1 MKKTF
6 IQIIGV
12 FLLASATMLAQAP
25 IPIATAKQQAFG
37 STVTKVAGRVTAGA
51 GVFRN
56 TAFLQDGSAGIAV
69 FNNTFRLGVQV
80 GDSVVIENG
89 TLSEFQATTGQPGTG
104 LTQLT
109 DSIRF
114 TVVPVSRQD
123 ATPRTVTIDLVVESL
138 EAQLV
143 RIRRVR
149 FTETGSFRERTYQV
163 IDRDN
168 KSIDVRIDGGTEI
181 ARNAV
186 PIPEGEFDI
195 IGLVSQFRGTYQI
208 QPRFVTELGLPPL
221 EVDTVAKS
229 RTLDVTTWNLDWFGW
244 PDSTKGVTDKDR
256 QIRSVR
262 QAMDTMKSDIY
273 GLEEITSEESVKRV
287 SDSIVG
293 NHGYFYASDIP
304 TDQRMAFIYN
314 KETITPISTGLA
326 VNGGSQA
333 WAGGRF
339 PYRMTFDAQI
349 EGKTKRMVVFV
360 IHAKATDSATGM
372 DDYNRRKTDAET
384 FHAYLNDFYKDSAV
398 IVIGDFN
405 DEVIKSVV
413 DSTLP
418 SPYRVFADDA
428 ANWSI
433 LTEPLDA
440 AGASSYIR
448 GTGSMLDNIMATNEV
463 LPMVYRTFIETPN
476 AYLSSYTTTVSDHL
490 PVTTRFYMDGTTDV
504 HDEGSASA
512 SSFLHVAPNPMT
524 AHGRAEL
531 VIERQG
537 VVHASVINALGEEV
551 TVLMDE
557 VCAPQVRLL
566 QIPVQDLSV
575 GMYSLRVRMNNVTIS
590 TPVVIA
596 R

>member
-1 MKKTF
+1 MQK
-6 IQIIGV
+6 QITLILSLLV
-12 FLLASATMLAQAP
+12 LASATVHAQAP
-25 IPIATAKQQAFG
+25 IPIATAKQQTFG
-37 STVTKVAGRVTAGA
+37 TKVTKVAGRVTAGA

-89 TLSEFQATTGQPGTG
+89 TLSEFQATTGQTGTG

-114 TVVPVSRQD
+114 TVVPGSRMD

-208 QPRFVTELGLPPL
+208 QPRFVTELGLSPI

-244 PDSTKGVTDKDR
+244 PDSTKGVVDKNR
-256 QIRSVR
+256 QIQSVR
-262 QAMDTMKSDIY
+262 QAMDTMKSDLY
-273 GLEEITSEESVKRV
+273 GLEEITSDAAVKRV
-287 SDSIVG
+287 ADSLVG

-333 WAGGRF
+333 WASGRF
-339 PYRMTFDAQI
+339 PYRITFDATI
-349 EGKTKRMVVFV
+349 AGKSKRMVAFV
-360 IHAKATDSATGM
+360 IHAKATDSATGIE
-372 DDYNRRKTDAET
+372 DYGRRKTDAET

-398 IVIGDFN
+398 IVLGDFN
-405 DEVIKSVV
+405 DEIIKSVV

-418 SPYRVFADDA
+418 SPYRVFANDA

-433 LTEPLDA
+433 LTEQLDA

-448 GTGSMLDNIMATNEV
+448 STGSMLDHIMVTNEV
-463 LPMVYRTFIETPN
+463 LPMVYRTFVETPN

-490 PVTTRFYMDGTTDV
+490 PVTSRFYVDGTTDV
-504 HDEGSASA
+504 NDERASTA
-512 SSFLHVAPNPMT
+512 SSILHVAPNPMQSS
-524 AHGRAEL
+524 GQAEL
-531 VIERQG
+531 VIDQYGNVRATL
-537 VVHASVINALGEEV
+537 VNALGEEV
-551 TVLMDE
+551 AVLMDE
-557 VCAPQVRLL
+557 VCAPQIRLM
-566 QIPVQDLSV
+566 QIPVQGLAV
-575 GMYSLRVRMNNVTIS
+575 GMYSLHVRMNNVSVS
-590 TPVVIA
+590 TPVVIS

>member
-1 MKKTF
+1 MQK
-6 IQIIGV
+6 QITLILGLLV
-12 FLLASATMLAQAP
+12 LASATVHAQAP
-25 IPIATAKQQAFG
+25 IPIATAKQQPFG
-37 STVTKVAGRVTAGA
+37 TKVTKVAGRVTAGA

-114 TVVPVSRQD
+114 TVVPASRMD

-163 IDRDN
+163 IDRDS

-208 QPRFVTELGLPPL
+208 QPRFVTELGLPPI

-244 PDSTKGVTDKDR
+244 PDTTKGVVDKNR
-256 QIRSVR
+256 QIQSVR

-273 GLEEITSEESVKRV
+273 GLQEITSDVSVKRV
-287 SDSIVG
+287 ADSIVG

-333 WAGGRF
+333 WASGRF
-339 PYRMTFDAQI
+339 PYRMTFDATI
-349 EGKTKRMVVFV
+349 AGKSKRMVVFV
-360 IHAKATDSATGM
+360 IHAKATDSATGVQ
-372 DDYNRRKTDAET
+372 DYGRRKTDAET

-398 IVIGDFN
+398 IVLGDFN

-418 SPYRVFADDA
+418 SPYRVFANDA

-433 LTEPLDA
+433 LTEQLDA

-448 GTGSMLDNIMATNEV
+448 GTGSMLDNIMVTNEV
-463 LPMVYRTFIETPN
+463 LPMVYRTFVETPN
-476 AYLSSYTTTVSDHL
+476 AYLSSFTTTVSDHL
-490 PVTTRFYMDGTTDV
+490 PVTSRFFIDGTTDV
-504 HDEGSASA
+504 NDERALTA
-512 SSFLHVAPNPMT
+512 SSVLHVSPNPMHT
-524 AHGRAEL
+524 SGQAEL
-531 VIERQG
+531 VIEQYG
-537 VVHASVINALGEEV
+537 SVRATLVNALGEEV
-551 TVLMDE
+551 AVLIDE
-557 VCAPQVRLL
+557 VCAPQIRLV
-566 QIPVQDLSV
+566 QVPVQGLAA
-575 GMYSLRVRMNNVTIS
+575 GMYSLRVRMNNVSAS
-590 TPVVIA
+590 TPVVIS

>member
-1 MKKTF
+1 MQKQFTM
-6 IQIIGV
+6 IIGM

-25 IPIATAKQQAFG
+25 IPIATAKQQALG
-37 STVTKVAGRVTAGA
+37 SKVTKVAGRVTAGA

-56 TAFLQDGSAGIAV
+56 TAFLQDGTAGIAV

-89 TLSEFQATTGQPGTG
+89 TLSEFQATSGQPGTG
-104 LTQLT
+104 LTQLV

-149 FTETGSFRERTYQV
+149 FTETGTFRERTYQV

-244 PDSTKGVTDKDR
+244 PDSTKGPTDKDR

-287 SDSIVG
+287 ADSIVG

-349 EGKTKRMVVFV
+349 VGKAKRMVVFV

-372 DDYNRRKTDAET
+372 EDYNRRKTDAET

-418 SPYRVFADDA
+418 SPYRVFANDA

-433 LTEPLDA
+433 LTESLDA

-448 GTGSMLDNIMATNEV
+448 GTGSMLDNLMATNEV
-463 LPMVYRTFIETPN
+463 LPMVYRTFIESPN

-490 PVTTRFYMDGTTDV
+490 PVTTRFYVDGTTDV
-504 HDEGSASA
+504 NDETSASA
-512 SSFLHVAPNPMT
+512 SSFLHVAPNPMS
-524 AHGRAEL
+524 AQGRAEL
-531 VIERQG
+531 VIERAG
-537 VVHASVINALGEEV
+537 TVRASMINALGEEV
-551 TVLMDE
+551 AVLLNE
-557 VCAPQVRLL
+557 ECAPQVRLL
-566 QIPVQDLSV
+566 QIPAQDLSV
-575 GMYSLRVRMNNVTIS
+575 GMYSLRVRMNNVTVS

>member
-1 MKKTF
+1 MQKHTML
-6 IQIIGV
+6 IVGLA
-12 FLLASATMLAQAP
+12 LLVSATSMHAQAP
-25 IPIATAKQQAFG
+25 ITIASAKQQALG
-37 STVTKVAGRVTAGA
+37 TKVTKVAGRVTAGA

-56 TAFLQDGSAGIAV
+56 TAFLQDGTAGIAV

-89 TLSEFQATTGQPGTG
+89 TLSEFQATSGQPGTG
-104 LTQLT
+104 LTQLV

-114 TVVPVSRQD
+114 TVVPVTRVD
-123 ATPRTVTIDLVVESL
+123 PTPRTVTIDLVAESL
-138 EAQLV
+138 EGLLV

-181 ARNAV
+181 ARNAI

-208 QPRFVTELGLPPL
+208 QPRFVTELGLPPI
-221 EVDTVAKS
+221 EIDTVAKS

-244 PDSTKGVTDKDR
+244 PDSTKGVVDKNR
-256 QIRSVR
+256 QIQSAR

-273 GLEEITSEESVKRV
+273 GLQEITSEESIKRV
-287 SDSIVG
+287 SDSLAG

-314 KETITPISTGLA
+314 KETITPVSTGLA
-326 VNGGSQA
+326 VNGGAQA
-333 WAGGRF
+333 WASGRF
-339 PYRMTFDAQI
+339 PYRMTFDATI
-349 EGKTKRMVVFV
+349 DGITRRMVVFV

-372 DDYNRRKTDAET
+372 EDYGRRKTDAET

-398 IVIGDFN
+398 ILIGDYN

-428 ANWSI
+428 ANWTI

-448 GTGSMLDNIMATNEV
+448 GTGSMLDNIMVTNEV
-463 LPMVYRTFIETPN
+463 KSMAYRTFIETPN
-476 AYLSSYTTTVSDHL
+476 AFLSSYTTTVSDHL
-490 PVTTRFYMDGTTDV
+490 PVTSRFYLSSVSSVSDATP
-504 HDEGSASA
+504 ASA
-512 SSFLHVAPNPMT
+512 SNLRVSPNPVATM
-524 AHGRAEL
+524 GQAEL
-531 VIERQG
+531 VIERTSA
-537 VVHASVINALGEEV
+537 VRVSLVNMLGEEV
-551 TVLMDE
+551 SVLLNE
-557 VCAPQVRLL
+557 QCTPQIRLL
-566 QIPVQDLSV
+566 QIPAEGFAS
-575 GMYSLRVRMNNVTIS
+575 GMYSLRATMNGTTTSV
-590 TPVVIA
+590 PVVIA